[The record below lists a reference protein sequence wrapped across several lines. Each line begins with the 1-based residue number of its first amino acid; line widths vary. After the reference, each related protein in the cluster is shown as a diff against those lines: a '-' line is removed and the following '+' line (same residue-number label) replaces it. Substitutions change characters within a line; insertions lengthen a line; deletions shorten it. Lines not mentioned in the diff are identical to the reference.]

1 MRPIAAAPDAPL
13 LLRGDPYGRGRA
25 QAQLRPDLIDHVR
38 HAVRHRL
45 EETGAAL
52 ETAQVRSFIR
62 GQHAFTAEHYPE
74 ILAEIEGIADGFGLP
89 PATIFDY
96 LHCSSAAD
104 IAARTEHEPEGCTA
118 FAATAGEGAVVA
130 KNRDYRPQHIPI
142 QQVMHH
148 ADPAWGG
155 REILVVGSLGS
166 PGNFSSGMNSDGLAL
181 ADTASRTTDM
191 GVGFHR
197 YFLMT
202 WLLVN
207 CGSVDEALAAIRRTT
222 HTGSGLLV
230 LGDASGAVAAVEL
243 GHGRVG
249 FDNRSSG
256 RVGRANHFV
265 TPAMRGR
272 NLRVPDSAAS
282 RANSERRFASLL
294 PLLDGLD
301 EPVDLPAA
309 AALLSRHGAD
319 DAFCRH
325 GGADLATTIAG
336 AVYLTAERRLLA
348 VLGHPCSDTWRSYQL
363 PGHQPGAHAR

>member
-1 MRPIAAAPDAPL
+1 MRPTAAPPAAPL
-13 LLRGDPYGRGRA
+13 LLRGDPYSRGRA
-25 QAQLRPDLIDHVR
+25 QAELRPDLIDHVR

-45 EETGAAL
+45 EETRAAL
-52 ETAQVRSFIR
+52 DTAQVRSFIR
-62 GQHAFTAEHYPE
+62 GQHAFTTEHYPE
-74 ILAEIEGIADGFGLP
+74 ILAEIEGIADGFGLL

-104 IAARTEHEPEGCTA
+104 IVAQPEHRADGCTA
-118 FAATAGEGAVVA
+118 FAATTGEDAIVA

-155 REILVVGSLGS
+155 REIMVVGSLGS

-207 CGSVDEALAAIRRTT
+207 CASVDAALAAIRRIT

-230 LGDASGAVAAVEL
+230 LGDTSGAVAAVEL

-249 FDNRSSG
+249 FDHRSSG
-256 RVGRANHFV
+256 RVGRTNHFV

-272 NLRVPDSAAS
+272 NLHALDSLAS
-282 RANSERRFASLL
+282 RANSEHRFGSLL

-301 EPVDLPAA
+301 EPVVPDAA
-309 AALLSRHGAD
+309 GALLARHGST

-325 GGADLATTIAG
+325 GGADLSTTIAG

-348 VLGHPCSDTWRSYQL
+348 VLGHPCSDAWQSYQL
-363 PGHQPGAHAR
+363 AGRQPGAPAR